1 MKNITLFLI
10 KSFWLSKGKL
20 LLCLV
25 SALISAVG
33 ISSVIYSYEMTE
45 RDFREN
51 FAKTNPV
58 DIVLH
63 VEGVTNDLLNALKQN
78 PKVAALERRE
88 TLSGKI
94 KNNSGNWMFLTL
106 YGVEDIEKP
115 RISTFDI
122 QEKKAAGLGNW
133 LFVEKSCAAFVN
145 GIGEKLEVQLA
156 GHQAV
161 IFQNTGTVH
170 DAGLPPGTMEQAV
183 YGYTALKNLES
194 FVHVNEQRLLVK
206 VKPQSLTKDR
216 LRSIGK
222 ELSKVVSTNGGT
234 VKALIIPPPGE
245 HPHQNIV
252 DGISFLLKIFGFI
265 ISVLG
270 IILLSLIL
278 ITWLHPQIS
287 NIGII
292 KTLGGSTRAILWSY
306 FTVLFLLL
314 GIGLLIGMPLGYK
327 VGQLYSGMIA
337 KIQNFTPVTAM
348 LPLKTHLLAL
358 SVSFFLPFLIAVIP
372 LIRASRTTI
381 QNALSQVFY
390 MPNRTFFQWTQVLL
404 PGVSFKYGINNL
416 FRSSGRTVLI
426 SLLLI
431 MGFGLF
437 ITGANL
443 KYSIKEDFDNLSK
456 NSYYNVNVF
465 LKDTLQGDL
474 AFVEKLPFV
483 EDVSYISRT
492 GGSFRLQGQ
501 AFPENSGLK
510 LLPPDYVLPN
520 SLLVSGKV
528 DKRCRN
534 CVYISMKYQ
543 ADFKNTALG
552 DTLLFNANGEEKAY
566 VFSGVVK
573 DIGNGSP
580 SLYKFND
587 VPNATYRELA
597 VKVKDGFSLER
608 AKEQI
613 DTVCLKNK
621 VEVRGM
627 SDGNTR
633 RIALENHLEP
643 TMKIITATSI
653 FTIIIG
659 LIGMLIAIRLSLQE
673 RIRETGIMK
682 ALGGTANAIAT
693 LVLIEYGSVSVIS
706 LAFGVVLSSVLT
718 SVWGNILGTLILG
731 SPIVALTNVPYLLVS
746 IVLLLLILALTIWQ
760 YSYSKVKQ
768 SSNVLLNQV
777 F

>member
-1 MKNITLFLI
+1 MKNIVLFLL
-10 KSFWLSKGKL
+10 KSFWLTKGKL
-20 LLCLV
+20 FLCLI

-33 ISSVIYSYEMTE
+33 ISSVIYSFEMTE

-51 FAKTNPV
+51 FSKTNPV

-63 VEGVTNDLLNALKQN
+63 LEGVTRELLTDLRQN
-78 PKVAALERRE
+78 KNVAALERRE

-94 KNNSGNWMFLTL
+94 KNSSGNWMFLTL

-122 QEKKAAGLGNW
+122 QEKKPTAGNG
-133 LFVEKSCAAFVN
+133 LFVEKSCTPFVN
-145 GIGEKLEVQLA
+145 GIGEKLEIQLA

-161 IFQNTGTVH
+161 TFQNTGRVH

-183 YGYTALKNLES
+183 YGYTSLKNLDS
-194 FVHVNEQRLLVK
+194 LVKNNEQRFLIK
-206 VKPQSLTKDR
+206 VKPSNLTADR
-216 LRSIGK
+216 LRIIGN
-222 ELSKVVSTNGGT
+222 ELAALVNNKGGR

-252 DGISFLLKIFGFI
+252 NGISFLLKIFGFI
-265 ISVLG
+265 IAVLG

-278 ITWLHPQIS
+278 ITWLYPQIPT
-287 NIGII
+287 IGVI
-292 KTLGGSTRAILWSY
+292 KTLGGSTKTILLSY
-306 FTVLFLLL
+306 FTVLLIII
-314 GIGLLIGMPLGYK
+314 GIGMVIGLPLGYK

-337 KIQNFTPVTAM
+337 KIQNFTPVKTM
-348 LPLKTHLLAL
+348 LPLKMHLLAMA
-358 SVSFFLPFLIAVIP
+358 VSFVLPFLVSAIP
-372 LIRASRTTI
+372 LVNASRMTV

-390 MPNRTFFQWTQVLL
+390 IPNRALFKITQSI
-404 PGVSFKYGINNL
+404 VSAVSLKYGINNL
-416 FRSSGRTVLI
+416 FRSSGRTALI

-431 MGFGLF
+431 IGFGLF

-443 KYSIKEDFDNLSK
+443 KYSIREDFDSLSK
-456 NSYYNVNVF
+456 NAYYNVNVY
-465 LKDTLQGDL
+465 LKDSLQGKL

-483 EDVSYISRT
+483 EAVSYISRT

-510 LLPPDYVLPN
+510 VLAPDYVLGN
-520 SLLVSGKV
+520 ALLLSGKV
-528 DKRCRN
+528 KKDCYD

-543 ADFKNTALG
+543 SDFKNTALG
-552 DTLLFNANGEEKAY
+552 DTILFNANGAEKAY

-573 DIGNGSP
+573 DIGSGSP

-587 VPNATYRELA
+587 VPNAAYRELA
-597 VKVKDGFSLER
+597 IKVKDGFSLER
-608 AKEQI
+608 AKEQL
-613 DTVCLKNK
+613 DTVCLNNK

-627 SDGNTR
+627 SDGTTR

-643 TMKIITATSI
+643 TMKIIAATSI
-653 FTIIIG
+653 FTIIVG
-659 LIGMLIAIRLSLQE
+659 LIGMLIAISLSLQE

-682 ALGGTANAIAT
+682 ALGGTAKDISKT
-693 LVLIEYGSVSVIS
+693 VLIEYGSVSVIS
-706 LAFGVVLSSVLT
+706 IALGIVLSLVLT

-731 SPIVALTNVPYLLVS
+731 SPIVALVDVPYLIIS
-746 IVLLLLILALTIWQ
+746 ILLLLLILTSIIGV
-760 YSYSKVKQ
+760 YSYTKVKR
-768 SSNVLLNQV
+768 SSNALLNQV

>member
-1 MKNITLFLI
+1 MKNIILFLI
-10 KSFWLSKGKL
+10 KSFWLTKGKL
-20 LLCLV
+20 FLCLI

-33 ISSVIYSYEMTE
+33 ISSVIYSFEMTE
-45 RDFREN
+45 RDFKEN

-63 VEGVTNDLLNALKQN
+63 LEGVTNELLTDLKQN
-78 PKVAALERRE
+78 KNVVALERRE

-122 QEKKAAGLGNW
+122 QEKKPTPGNW
-133 LFVEKSCAAFVN
+133 LFVEKSCIPFIE

-156 GHQAV
+156 GHQV
-161 IFQNTGTVH
+161 ITFQNTGSVH

-183 YGYTALKNLES
+183 YGYTSLKNLDS
-194 FVHVNEQRLLVK
+194 LVKNNEQRFLVK
-206 VKPQSLTKDR
+206 VKPQNLTKES
-216 LRSIGK
+216 LRVIGK
-222 ELSKVVSTNGGT
+222 ELADLVKSKGGT
-234 VKALIIPPPGE
+234 VKALLIPPPGE

-265 ISVLG
+265 ISILG

-278 ITWLHPQIS
+278 ITWLYPQIS
-287 NIGII
+287 TIGVI
-292 KTLGGSTRAILWSY
+292 KTLGGSTQAVLLSY
-306 FTVLFLLL
+306 FTVLL
-314 GIGLLIGMPLGYK
+314 GIIGIGMVIGLPLGYK

-337 KIQNFTPVTAM
+337 KIQNFTPVHTM
-348 LPLKTHLLAL
+348 LPLKMHLLAVA
-358 SVSFFLPFLIAVIP
+358 VSFVLPFLVAAIP
-372 LIRASRTTI
+372 VVNASRMTV

-390 MPNRTFFQWTQVLL
+390 IPNRALFKITQSIL
-404 PGVSFKYGINNL
+404 PAVSLKYGINNL
-416 FRSSGRTVLI
+416 FRSSVRTVLI

-431 MGFGLF
+431 IGFGLF

-443 KYSIKEDFDNLSK
+443 KYSIQEDFNSLSK
-456 NSYYNVNVF
+456 NSYYNVNVY
-465 LKDTLQGDL
+465 LKDTLQGNL

-483 EDVSYISRT
+483 DAVSYISRT

-510 LLPPDYVLPN
+510 VLSPDYVLGN
-520 SLLVSGKV
+520 SLLISGKV
-528 DKRCRN
+528 DKQCHD

-552 DTLLFNANGEEKAY
+552 DTILFNANGEEKAY
-566 VFSGVVK
+566 IFSGVVK
-573 DIGNGSP
+573 DIGAGSP

-587 VPNATYRELA
+587 IPNDTYRELA

-608 AKEQI
+608 AKEQL

-643 TMKIITATSI
+643 TMKIIAGTSI

-659 LIGMLIAIRLSLQE
+659 LIGMLIAISLSLQE

-682 ALGGTANAIAT
+682 ALGGTTNNISK
-693 LVLIEYGSVSVIS
+693 LVLIEYGSVSVVSI
-706 LAFGVVLSSVLT
+706 AFGVVLSLILT

-731 SPIVALTNVPYLLVS
+731 SPIVALINVPYLIIS
-746 IVLLLLILALTIWQ
+746 ILLLLLILTSIIWL
-760 YSYSKVKQ
+760 YSYTKVKQ
-768 SSNVLLNQV
+768 SSNALLNQV